1 MEPFKG
7 LKGSKEHDTE
17 KRKKKDPCYIVANN
31 LVEFCSSVLGKVE
44 CNEIGYLV
52 KEISI
57 QKKPK
62 PQDLEN
68 SHSIHIEK
76 KNDNACGQTITL

>member
-1 MEPFKG
+1 MVRSQNEEYG
-7 LKGSKEHDTE
+7 VGNW
-17 KRKKKDPCYIVANN
+17 RKQDPCYTVANN

-44 CNEIGYLV
+44 CNELGYLV

-76 KNDNACGQTITL
+76 K